1 MYRYHDVNTMFIIMR
16 ISRNQIAF
24 TLGMKEIVVV
34 GRIVLGLFSKSSKP
48 CICTF
53 VHLQPVKVLCISE
66 FLIYENK
73 KFNLNLT
80 YCFPKCA
87 KEIHLFKSFIHWS
100 YKARNLSQKTIG
112 SCYRTSTDFI
122 AFQNPSTF

>member
-1 MYRYHDVNTMFIIMR
+1 MKYCT
-16 ISRNQIAF
+16 F
-24 TLGMKEIVVV
+24 TFFDWKIVSQVTIKYYLLLKTNL
-34 GRIVLGLFSKSSKP
+34 RAKNLGLFSKSSKP

-87 KEIHLFKSFIHWS
+87 KEIHLFKSFTHWS